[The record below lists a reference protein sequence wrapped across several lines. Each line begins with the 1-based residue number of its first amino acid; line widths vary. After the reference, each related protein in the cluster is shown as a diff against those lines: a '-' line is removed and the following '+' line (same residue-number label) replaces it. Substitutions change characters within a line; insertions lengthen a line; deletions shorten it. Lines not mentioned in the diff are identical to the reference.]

1 MPCAYPKFL
10 CPNCYNH
17 RSPHTRL
24 ADPKPARKKSASSP
38 PAPEPAPPDPAP
50 AAIDFSD
57 ILAETDVELR
67 RLGWDAKRGREHL
80 KATYSKRSRQ
90 ELNETELYDFL
101 EFLKAQP
108 NP

>member
-1 MPCAYPKFL
+1 P
-10 CPNCYNH
+10 
-17 RSPHTRL
+17 
-24 ADPKPARKKSASSP
+24 D
-38 PAPEPAPPDPAP
+38 PAPPDPAIGS
-50 AAIDFSD
+50 IDFSD
-57 ILAETDVELR
+57 ILAQTDVELR

-101 EFLKAQP
+101 DFLKSQP